1 MQIGEIA
8 KQSGF
13 SKDTLRYYEKIGL
26 IKLNKKLRGENNYRI
41 YDGAMLNRLKT
52 IKQLKNIGFTLK
64 EIKSLL
70 RKGELN
76 MISCETVGSIVQPKL
91 EKIEQQ
97 IIALQ
102 NQKTKLMHLVNHC
115 QGDCLATFEELT

>member
-1 MQIGEIA
+1 MLIGEIA
-8 KQSGF
+8 TQSGF

-26 IKLNKKLRGENNYRI
+26 IKLDKKLRGDNNYRF
-41 YDGAMLNRLKT
+41 YDGTILDRLKT
-52 IKQLKNIGFTLK
+52 IKQLKNTGFTLN

-76 MISCETVGSIVQPKL
+76 MISCTTVGSIVQPKL

-97 IIALQ
+97 ILALQ
-102 NQKTKLMHLVNHC
+102 NQKTKLLQLINHC
-115 QGDCLATFEELT
+115 QGDCTATFEEFT

>member
-1 MQIGEIA
+1 MQIGDIA

-26 IKLNKKLRGENNYRI
+26 IKLDKKLRGENNYRI
-41 YDGAMLNRLKT
+41 YDGTILVRLKT

-64 EIKSLL
+64 EIKSLM
-70 RKGELN
+70 RKAELN
-76 MISCETVGSIVQPKL
+76 MISCTTVGSIVQPKL

-97 IIALQ
+97 ILALQ
-102 NQKTKLMHLVNHC
+102 NQKAKLTHLINQC
-115 QGDCLATFEELT
+115 QGDCKATFEEL